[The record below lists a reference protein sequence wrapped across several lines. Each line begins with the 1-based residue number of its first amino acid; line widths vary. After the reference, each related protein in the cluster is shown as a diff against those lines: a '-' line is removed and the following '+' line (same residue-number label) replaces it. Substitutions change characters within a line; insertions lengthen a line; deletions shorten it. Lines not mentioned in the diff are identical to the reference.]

1 MKRKINNVD
10 ILILVCSCL
19 FVILTCVVLSNKFI
33 LIDSYFQ
40 SLMLNIRSNALTDTM
55 MIITNIGSS
64 YTLIAISFLL
74 LFLLKKKKNALFILI
89 NLICS
94 FACSQVFKFIFRR
107 SRPSMGELVDTV
119 GYSYPSGHT
128 MVSICFFGFIT
139 YLLCKKEK
147 TNVKKFFICLL
158 YLLTIFFI
166 GFSRIYLGAHYFSDV
181 IAGGLLS
188 IIYLC
193 LFIRFLNRKEA

>member
-1 MKRKINNVD
+1 
-10 ILILVCSCL
+10 
-19 FVILTCVVLSNKFI
+19 
-33 LIDSYFQ
+33 
-40 SLMLNIRSNALTDTM
+40 
-55 MIITNIGSS
+55 
-64 YTLIAISFLL
+64 
-74 LFLLKKKKNALFILI
+74 
-89 NLICS
+89 
-94 FACSQVFKFIFRR
+94 
-107 SRPSMGELVDTV
+107 MGELVDTV

-147 TNVKKFFICLL
+147 SNVKKFFICLL
-158 YLLTIFFI
+158 YLLAIFFI